1 MPRYFCGSCS
11 RSVGWFYWSWG
22 CTCTV
27 TSRPAAPVS
36 PTNIR
41 SSMSGT
47 ASSTTTTTTH
57 SPNSGSLSESRS
69 SLTKKRTKFI
79 EFWKLYRRIWMYAM
93 RTISKADTDFLFQFI
108 WLFLN
113 WFTFPCKE
121 MWILAN
127 WWNKVPHFTVK
138 SWWTLPLHFCKLNH
152 DALNVTAD
160 KFPFLK
166 VFGKIKMPVHV
177 YFVINVFWVQISK
190 LLELKIFSIFS
201 DVLNFSCF
209 KLTHCKAAI

>member
-69 SLTKKRTKFI
+69 SLTKKRTIELI
-79 EFWKLYRRIWMYAM
+79 EFWKLYRRIWIYAM
-93 RTISKADTDFLFQFI
+93 GTISKADTDFLSQFI
-108 WLFLN
+108 RLFLN
-113 WFTFPCKE
+113 WFTSPCKE
-121 MWILAN
+121 RVNIGKLVEQSPSFYSEILMN
-127 WWNKVPHFTVK
+127 FT
-138 SWWTLPLHFCKLNH
+138 TL
-152 DALNVTAD
+152 
-160 KFPFLK
+160 FL
-166 VFGKIKMPVHV
+166 
-177 YFVINVFWVQISK
+177 
-190 LLELKIFSIFS
+190 
-201 DVLNFSCF
+201 
-209 KLTHCKAAI
+209 